1 MRCSAGYRRAMTI
14 DRHGMDPLYQQVAA
28 VLRARIESGDLPPGR
43 ALPSE
48 TQLMG
53 EFGVSRITA
62 RHAVRLLADEGLVK
76 VVQGRGVFVLPR

>member
-1 MRCSAGYRRAMTI
+1 MTI

-28 VLRARIESGDLPPGR
+28 VLRTRIESGELPVGR